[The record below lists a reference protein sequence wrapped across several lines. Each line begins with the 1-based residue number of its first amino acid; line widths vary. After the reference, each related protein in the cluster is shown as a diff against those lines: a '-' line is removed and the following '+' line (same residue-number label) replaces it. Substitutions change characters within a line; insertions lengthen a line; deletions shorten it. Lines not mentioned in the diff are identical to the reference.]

1 MRGDFFFLNVV
12 LSERLCLRNWGAR
25 DGEPKRT
32 RLLWM
37 REVIKRTAWA
47 SGCHLAARFH
57 SLSCT
62 CAEYAAAREA
72 HILSMPP
79 CGLRSAWKYFPL
91 RWGFS
96 FSGLD
101 AMNPIRPYG
110 AANLAPHVHVDD
122 SANDAPT
129 TTTRHW
135 CLIQMW
141 IYHGNLILLPTNKA
155 WNSRD

>member
-12 LSERLCLRNWGAR
+12 LSERLCLRNWGVR
-25 DGEPKRT
+25 DGKPKRT

-47 SGCHLAARFH
+47 SGCHFAGRFH

-62 CAEYAAAREA
+62 CAVYAAAREA

-79 CGLRSAWKYFPL
+79 CGTACGGSSSITMTSSFGMKVLSVKVG
-91 RWGFS
+91 GFV
-96 FSGLD
+96 FRPGC
-101 AMNPIRPYG
+101 NEPNTVIRG
-110 AANLAPHVHVDD
+110 SQLASAPHVHVDD

-129 TTTRHW
+129 TTTRH
-135 CLIQMW
+135 
-141 IYHGNLILLPTNKA
+141 
-155 WNSRD
+155 